1 MTAKSRLSLPHF
13 IPDRLIH
20 LLGLFPLLD
29 SKERALKLALC
40 LSLTIHIIALIPI
53 PRFKPSPDFANLME
67 VSLVAPKTLKQHQS
81 KPPPPVKPSFK
92 AKIKTKIKKKPAA
105 LKKQKTVVK
114 KSPLAEHRS
123 IPKKNQTRASDKL
136 AEIKKKLALERE
148 EQKLLDEK
156 RKLDDIR
163 QRHQRELSSTAMI
176 RQAHLTQAYQ
186 TQLKAWLMRN
196 WHLPEHLLNSGLEA
210 TISLTIDASGKLLEQ
225 NEEKLSNN
233 RIFDHAM
240 RQAVINA
247 NPFPPFPS
255 ELNIPREEFVI
266 TFNPNNLKQ

>member
-1 MTAKSRLSLPHF
+1 MTAKLRLSLPQI
-13 IPDRLIH
+13 IPDRLVH
-20 LLGLFPLLD
+20 LFGLFPLLD

-40 LSLTIHIIALIPI
+40 LSFTLHIIVLIPI
-53 PRFKPSPDFANLME
+53 PRFKLSPDFANLME
-67 VSLVAPKTLKQHQS
+67 VSLVAPKSRQEHQS
-81 KPPPPVKPSFK
+81 KLPPPFKPNFK
-92 AKIKTKIKKKPAA
+92 QKLKTKIKNKPAA
-105 LKKQKTVVK
+105 LKKQKTITK
-114 KSPLAEHRS
+114 KSPLAKRRS
-123 IPKKNQTRASDKL
+123 IPKKNQARTSNKL

-176 RQAHLTQAYQ
+176 RQARLIMAYQ

-225 NEEKLSNN
+225 FEEKLSNN
-233 RIFDHAM
+233 LIFDNAM
-240 RQAVINA
+240 RQAIINA
-247 NPFPPFPS
+247 NPFPSFPAD
-255 ELNIPREEFVI
+255 LNIPREEFVI
-266 TFNPNNLKQ
+266 TFNPNNISQ